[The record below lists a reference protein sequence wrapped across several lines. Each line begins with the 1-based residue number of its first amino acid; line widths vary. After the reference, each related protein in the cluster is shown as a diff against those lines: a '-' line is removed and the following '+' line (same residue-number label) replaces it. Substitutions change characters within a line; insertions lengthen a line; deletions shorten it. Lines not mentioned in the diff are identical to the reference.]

1 MQLTTTRLVLTPLG
15 AEFPASNY
23 PQLMLSNRRP
33 VLAFDASTDETAYW
47 TFVAPQGITGTMTLV
62 LTIAMASATS
72 GTVGIQAQIEAIGDG
87 DATDTDAT
95 TSFDSVNNSAS
106 TTVPATAGYIKQISI
121 TLTNQDSIAAGDY
134 CRLSINR
141 DADGSAITDSATG
154 DMFVLAVELRDA
166 A

>member
-1 MQLTTTRLVLTPLG
+1 MSTTRYAFTPLS
-15 AEFPASNY
+15 AEFPASNF
-23 PQLMLSNRRP
+23 PQALLSNRRP
-33 VLAFDASTDETAYW
+33 ALAYDAATDETAYW
-47 TFVAPQGITGTMTLV
+47 TFAAPQGITGTMTLV
-62 LTIAMASATS
+62 LTIAMASAVS
-72 GTVGIQAQIEAIGDG
+72 PATVGFQAQIEAITDG

-95 TSFDSVNNSAS
+95 TSFDTVNNSAS
-106 TTVPATAGYIKQISI
+106 TTVPATTAGNPKQISI

-154 DMFVLAVELRDA
+154 DAYLLLAELRDA

>member
-1 MQLTTTRLVLTPLG
+1 MATRVTFLPYS
-15 AEFPASNY
+15 AEFPASNF

-47 TFVAPQGITGTMTLV
+47 TFIAPQGLTGTITLV

-72 GTVGIQAQIEAIGDG
+72 GAVGFQAQLEAITSG

-106 TTVPATAGYIKQISI
+106 TTVPGTAGYMTQISI
-121 TLTNQDSIAAGDY
+121 TMTNADSIAAGDLV
-134 CRLSINR
+134 RLALNR

-154 DMFVLAVELRDA
+154 DAYLLAAELRDA